1 MSSIANIRV
10 RRDTAAN
17 WAAVNPTLALG
28 EPGIETDTRAIK
40 VGTGSTAWNALPYF
54 LSGVH
59 IRGQASRTAEG
70 TVSIATAG
78 TYVSTGLTATLDT
91 TTAFGIGLGTTDLFA
106 LKNTS
111 GTTQILDVYASIDAH
126 AGNNQILGIRLA
138 KNGVSI
144 AETECRSFSSSNEVP
159 LVTTWLITAAPNDEI
174 SLHLTNH
181 SATTAITV
189 KRGRLIA
196 RGVSQ

>member
-1 MSSIANIRV
+1 MSSVARV
-10 RRDTAAN
+10 KLRSDTAAT
-17 WAAVNPTLALG
+17 WTAVNPTLALG
-28 EPGIETDTRAIK
+28 EVGIETDTRAFK
-40 VGTGSTAWNALPYF
+40 VGTGAIAWNALPYF

-59 IRGQASRTAEG
+59 IRGQISRTADG
-70 TVSIATAG
+70 TVNIATAG

-91 TTAFGIGLGTTDLFA
+91 ATAFGIGLGTTDLFA
-106 LKNTS
+106 VKNTS

-144 AETECRSFSSSNEVP
+144 PETECRATSNTTEVP
-159 LVTTWLITAAPNDEI
+159 LSTTWLISAAPNDEI
-174 SLHLTNH
+174 SIRLTNYTN
-181 SATTAITV
+181 TTSLSV
-189 KRGRLIA
+189 KRGRLVA

>member
-17 WAAVNPTLALG
+17 WATVNPTLALG

-91 TTAFGIGLGTTDLFA
+91 TTTFGIGLGTTDLFA

-144 AETECRSFSSSNEVP
+144 PETECRATSGTTEVS
-159 LVTTWLITAAPNDEI
+159 LSTTWLISAAPNDEI
-174 SLHLTNH
+174 SIHLTNH
-181 SATTAITV
+181 TNTTSLSV
-189 KRGRLIA
+189 KRGRIVA